1 VAALDDERRAELV
14 GSLGAV
20 RARIVDACIAAGR
33 DQRSVTLIA
42 VTKTY
47 PARDVVALA
56 DLGVTDI
63 GESRDQEASAKVA
76 EVAQLRAGEPA
87 DQRRSPLRWHFVG
100 RLQSRK
106 ARSVASYADAVHSV
120 DRPELVEQLARGVER
135 AERPRLDVFVQV
147 SLDGDPARGG
157 VPASGVLALADDVAA
172 RRELRLCGV
181 MAVAPMAADP
191 GAAFDDLAATAERLR
206 GAHPDAVSISA
217 GMSSDLEAA
226 ISRGSTHV
234 RVGTA
239 LLGRRSP
246 VFG

>member
-1 VAALDDERRAELV
+1 MAPLDDERRADLV

-20 RARIVDACIAAGR
+20 RARVADACIAAGR

-47 PARDVVALA
+47 PATDVVILA
-56 DLGVTDI
+56 DLGVADI
-63 GESRDQEASAKVA
+63 GESRDQEAAAKVA
-76 EVAQLRAGEPA
+76 DVAQLRAGDPA
-87 DQRRSPLRWHFVG
+87 ERGRSALRWHFVG

-106 ARSVASYADAVHSV
+106 ARSVASYADAVHSL

-157 VPASGVLALADDVAA
+157 VPASGVLALADEIAA
-172 RRELRLCGV
+172 RPQLRLCGV
-181 MAVAPMAADP
+181 MAVAPMAANP
-191 GAAFDDLAATAERLR
+191 GAAFDDLAATAERVR

-226 ISRGSTHV
+226 IARGSTHV